1 MEQRNTSDENAYQQ
15 EWAYVKGR
23 TFTLNLLAL
32 GSLVVTFRLGGF
44 IGNMVSSN
52 DNVVFSVRLIFMW
65 LAYMAVDWVLK
76 NALAA
81 ASNVQKD
88 EEDSPTPKSVMRFAA
103 AALVTTLGLS
113 LASNP
118 FISSELAGK
127 SYLPEFNQEIVA
139 AIQRDSTLKM
149 EAFAALKEA
158 GEVEDG
164 KVQAAYRQKKVLV
177 AEAVAK
183 GSKSWKNDYQLHKNN
198 PKAWFWTC
206 QKCPSEYK
214 AYREGIL
221 AAIQEG
227 DKLIANAQGYSSSVQ
242 ATLSPTLSYS
252 VSQDTFLLAMKGN
265 VQKLE
270 KERQTAEKRLNT
282 VLLVMTIMFGGL
294 SVGLT
299 IVLRDHRKQHGQLV
313 PDGNVRMVMIV
324 LDMSNRL
331 GEIVTDII
339 YTLIL
344 QPFNYLKRKRW
355 IKSYKVTD
363 SRSNATVVT
372 TANNLSVTETERTCD
387 QCGTNI
393 SHKRSDARFCSDM
406 CRMQWHN
413 FVPHKTAN
421 K

>member
-1 MEQRNTSDENAYQQ
+1 MQQRNHSQENAYSQ

-23 TFTLNLLAL
+23 VFTLNLLAL

-44 IGNMVSSN
+44 IGNMVSENGS
-52 DNVVFSVRLIFMW
+52 VVFVIRLIFMW

-76 NALAA
+76 NSLAA

-88 EEDSPTPKSVMRFAA
+88 ETSSPTPKSVIRFAG
-103 AALVTTLGLS
+103 AALLTTLGLS
-113 LASNP
+113 IASNP
-118 FISSELAGK
+118 FISSELAGE
-127 SYLPEFNQEIVA
+127 SYLPQFNQEIVA
-139 AIQRDSTLKM
+139 AIQRDSSLKM

-158 GEVEDG
+158 GKAQDE
-164 KVQAAYRQKKVLV
+164 KIKAAYNQKKVLV
-177 AEAVAK
+177 SEAIAK
-183 GSKSWKNDYQLHKNN
+183 GSTSWKDDYYLHKSN

-206 QKCPSEYK
+206 TKCPSEYK
-214 AYREGIL
+214 SYRDGIL
-221 AAIQEG
+221 EAIREG

-242 ATLSPTLSYS
+242 AALSPTLAYS

-270 KERQTAEKRLNT
+270 NERQTAQKRLNLI
-282 VLLVMTIMFGGL
+282 LLVMTLMFGGL

-299 IVLRDHRKQHGQLV
+299 IVLRDHRKQHGQQV
-313 PDGNVRMVMIV
+313 PDGNVRMAMVI

-331 GEIVTDII
+331 GEMITDVI
-339 YTLIL
+339 YTVIL

-372 TANNLSVTETERTCD
+372 DDSPASVENEPRLCD
-387 QCGTNI
+387 QCQTDI
-393 SHKRSDARFCSDM
+393 SHKRSDARFCSDA

-413 FVPHKTAN
+413 FVPHKTVS
-421 K
+421 